1 MEQQVIEI
9 LNGIVGAEEGE
20 LEADLDLFEAGLLDS
35 FAIVQLVVEL
45 EGRFG
50 VSLPVETLTR
60 EEIATP
66 ALIAKKIESVKNP

>member
-45 EGRFG
+45 ESLFG
-50 VSLPVETLTR
+50 VSLSVETLTR

-66 ALIAKKIESVKNP
+66 ALIAKKIASVKKT